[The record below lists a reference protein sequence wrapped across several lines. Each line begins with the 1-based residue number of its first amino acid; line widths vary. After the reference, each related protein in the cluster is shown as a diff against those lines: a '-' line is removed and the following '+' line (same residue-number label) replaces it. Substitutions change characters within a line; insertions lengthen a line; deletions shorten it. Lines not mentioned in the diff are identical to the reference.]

1 MYTRLELR
9 RARRISNPRPGRF
22 PRSIFDHL
30 RALLILD
37 DRTRVALGT
46 VRMPVT
52 SDERVE
58 ELVSKSRQ
66 KLKKHVTDEAQ
77 LDWHLNTLRTQAQA
91 YRETPEQREGRLA
104 RQEAPWRKLT
114 AHLARK
120 RAEQAAGEV
129 PPKGERYDEVEDG
142 E

>member
-46 VRMPVT
+46 V
-52 SDERVE
+52 
-58 ELVSKSRQ
+58 
-66 KLKKHVTDEAQ
+66 
-77 LDWHLNTLRTQAQA
+77 
-91 YRETPEQREGRLA
+91 
-104 RQEAPWRKLT
+104 
-114 AHLARK
+114 
-120 RAEQAAGEV
+120 
-129 PPKGERYDEVEDG
+129 
-142 E
+142 